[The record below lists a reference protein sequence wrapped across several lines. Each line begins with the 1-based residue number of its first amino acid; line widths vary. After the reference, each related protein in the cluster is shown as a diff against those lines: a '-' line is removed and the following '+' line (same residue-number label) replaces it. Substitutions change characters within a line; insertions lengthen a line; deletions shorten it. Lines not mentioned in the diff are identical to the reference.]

1 MLGIRVHFNI
11 EAECSKCE
19 LTTNFEG
26 SYYFR
31 TNERKFVHCQYQC
44 QGCGQLSYSNEFQEN
59 DVTVGI
65 KDPCECGGQH
75 RSNMNIFCPGCHH
88 RKDETNK
95 SESYLTISEEDFK
108 KNSKL
113 TRQIITQKNHSD
125 LTTKFNFKTKKNYF
139 HEKNQYP
146 KSMQSLLDLTL

>member
-1 MLGIRVHFNI
+1 MGIRAHFNI

-19 LTTNFEG
+19 LITNFEG

-75 RSNMNIFCPGCHH
+75 RNDKNIFCPGCHH
-88 RKDETNK
+88 RNDETNK

-146 KSMQSLLDLTL
+146 KSMQSLLDLTP